1 MHSAHGPPQRDD
13 PLDSANNLEDLS
25 YSQGFSAGSSHGRLH
40 GLFEGRQLGREKGF
54 EIWDEVGFYQGT
66 ANFWKGVLTTSGD
79 KATRKVAKQ
88 IGHIDALERLI
99 SAFPMKNKSGDALPS
114 ASPGS
119 LDTVVEVDGINET
132 GVEADTEPTDATDE
146 QLAEMDMATLLER
159 IRARYKLMCASLG
172 IPAKG
177 TAEEASESA
186 SAAASKTTATIAGR
200 TVDTTQL
207 RF

>member
-1 MHSAHGPPQRDD
+1 DD

-66 ANFWKGVLTTSGD
+66 AKFWKGVLMTSGD
-79 KATRKVAKQ
+79 KATRKVTKQ
-88 IGHIDALERLI
+88 LGHIDALERLI
-99 SAFPMKNKSGDALPS
+99 SAFPMKNKSGEALPS
-114 ASPGS
+114 APPGS
-119 LDTVVEVDGINET
+119 LETVDEGDASDAGAAEDAS
-132 GVEADTEPTDATDE
+132 ELADATDE
-146 QLAEMDMATLLER
+146 QLAQMDMATLLER

-177 TAEEASESA
+177 TAEEVSQSA